1 MLLVAVA
8 PGKLGSCVPVHR
20 SVPHRQLSDPGS
32 EQEPLD
38 GERTGCLC
46 LGPTSLICSVVGALR
61 CDCVGSCAS
70 SPRVA

>member
-8 PGKLGSCVPVHR
+8 PGKLGSCMPVR
-20 SVPHRQLSDPGS
+20 CSVPHSSATLAL

-61 CDCVGSCAS
+61 CDCVGSCGS